1 MSIHCISI
9 ILLSFISFTTVSAQN
24 KYIKISGKVTDA
36 ESGSPI
42 VGATVLLES
51 GKAGVNTD
59 VEGNYFL
66 LVEKDKRYSI
76 IISRVGYQTK
86 VVNDVLAGGESAVVN
101 VTIGKTNTQLTNVVV
116 IASSVRQESI
126 AALYTTQKN
135 SSSISDAISAEAIRK
150 SPDRNTG
157 EVLKRVSGASIQDDK
172 FVVIRGL
179 SERYN
184 AALLNNSVLPSTE
197 PDKKAFAFN
206 IIPSSLVD
214 NITIYKTA
222 TPDLPGDFSGGA
234 IKINIKDYPSI
245 RLSEFSFSIGYN
257 SLTTFKDFYKG
268 YPEGSLDWLGF
279 FGHSRLIPG
288 SYARHRGAQFINLSD
303 DFKKATT
310 KLFPNTFGYEPA
322 HASPPNINI
331 GYTGGNTKM
340 LGDNKKLGYIY
351 SLSYATGRS
360 VSDRLRDD
368 YQIDRQF
375 LYKYNTFNYDIK
387 NNVSA
392 LLNLTYSYNNS
403 KISLK
408 TLFNNGFIKT
418 VGLRNG
424 FDSSNRPDVF
434 YYKSLN
440 SEATSNGIYYSV
452 FEGMHRLNND
462 WKIDWNGSFGLT
474 YRWQP
479 DQRIITFRSPEN
491 DNSSYYLRLSNQ
503 NSPEISNA
511 GRIYS
516 FLTEK
521 IYGANANATKQF
533 NWLDEIQKLKFG
545 ISNYYR
551 SRDVQVDALGY
562 ATLAPYGVTIPEA
575 KGTTFSNT
583 FSKENID
590 KYRLTVANIG
600 NNSTD
605 YTGTGLL
612 NAGYIMLD
620 NKFSDKVKLTWGVR
634 AENYWQRLSSKGNGD
649 IALSNFDILPSALFT
664 YTVNNKTNLRMAASQ
679 SINRPEFR
687 ELASYSMYD
696 YDNYFIIKGNP
707 DLHRSKNTNVDLR
720 YEWFPRGGE
729 IISMS
734 LFYKNFNR
742 PIEQTNKGNDV
753 LSYENADKANVYGAE
768 LELRKKLDFINN
780 TFFNHLTLYTNAA
793 YVKGSVRFNGLKVNS
808 PLQGQSPYL
817 MNGGITYSSTKDD
830 FSVNVLYNKI
840 GPRLRFRAVQGGAF
854 NIYEKPRD
862 MMDVQVSKKFINNK
876 LEVKLTL
883 SDIFA
888 QPYAW
893 YSKFDI
899 HPSTTSFEPSKD
911 KIITSFKYGTTARL
925 GIKYNLSK

>member
-1 MSIHCISI
+1 MSFHCIAI
-9 ILLSFISFTTVSAQN
+9 VLLSFISFTTAFAQN

-42 VGATVLLES
+42 VGATALLES
-51 GKAGVNTD
+51 SKAGVNTD

-66 LVEKDKRYSI
+66 PVEKDKKYTI
-76 IISRVGYQTK
+76 IISSVGYQTK
-86 VVNDVLAGGESAVVN
+86 VINNVLASGESTIVN
-101 VTIGKTNTQLTNVVV
+101 VVMEKASTQLTNITVT
-116 IASSVRQESI
+116 ASSARRESI
-126 AALYTTQKN
+126 ASLYTAQKN
-135 SSSISDAISAEAIRK
+135 SSSISDAISAETIRK

-157 EVLKRVSGASIQDDK
+157 EVLKRVSGASIQDNK

-184 AALLNNSVLPSTE
+184 ASLLNNSVLPSTE

-234 IKINIKDYPSI
+234 VKINTKDYPSK
-245 RLSEFSFSIGYN
+245 RLSELSFSIGYN
-257 SLTTFKDFYKG
+257 SLTTFKNFYKG
-268 YPEGSLDWLGF
+268 YPEGNLDWLGF
-279 FGHSRLIPG
+279 SGNSRLIPG
-288 SYARHRGAQFINLSD
+288 PYARHRGALFINLSD

-331 GYTGGNTKM
+331 GYTGGDTKL

-360 VSDRLRDD
+360 VSDRLRND
-368 YQIDRQF
+368 YQIDKLF
-375 LYKYNTFNYDIK
+375 LYEYNTFNYDVK

-392 LLNLTYSYNNS
+392 LLNLTYSYNKS

-408 TLFNNGFIKT
+408 TLFNNDFVKT

-424 FDSSNRPDVF
+424 SDSSNRPNVF

-440 SEATSNGIYYSV
+440 TEATSNGIYNSV
-452 FEGMHRLNND
+452 LEGMHRLNSN

-479 DQRIITFRSPEN
+479 DQRIISFRSPEN
-491 DNSSYYLRLSNQ
+491 ERSNYYLRLSNQ
-503 NSPEISNA
+503 NSPEIRNA

-521 IYGANANATKQF
+521 IYGADANATKQF
-533 NWLDEIQKLKFG
+533 NWLGEIQKLKFG

-551 SRDVQVDALGY
+551 SRDMQVDALGY
-562 ATLAPYGVTIPEA
+562 ASLNPYGVTISED
-575 KGTTFSNT
+575 KGTTFNNI

-590 KYRLTVANIG
+590 QYNLTIANIG

-612 NAGYIMLD
+612 NAGYVMLD
-620 NKFSDKVKLTWGVR
+620 NKFSDKVKLIWGVR
-634 AENYWQRLSSKGNGD
+634 AENYWQQLSSKGNHD
-649 IALSNFDILPSALFT
+649 VTLNNFDVLPSALFT
-664 YTVNNKTNLRMAASQ
+664 YALNNKTNLRIAASQ
-679 SINRPEFR
+679 SVNRPEFR
-687 ELASYSMYD
+687 ELASYSVYD
-696 YDNYFIIKGNP
+696 YDNYFVIKGNP
-707 DLHRSKNTNVDLR
+707 DLQRSKNSNVDLR
-720 YEWFPRGGE
+720 YEWFPRGDE
-729 IISMS
+729 IVSVS
-734 LFYKNFNR
+734 LFYKNFIH
-742 PIEQTNKGNDV
+742 PIEQTNEGNDV

-780 TFFNHLTLYTNAA
+780 TFFSRLTLYTNAA
-793 YVKGSVRFNGLKVNS
+793 YVKGSVRFNGSKVNS

-817 MNGGITYSSTKDD
+817 MNGGLTYSSTNDD

-840 GPRLRFRAVQGGAF
+840 GPRLRFRAVQGGVF
-854 NIYEKPRD
+854 DIYEKPRD
-862 MMDVQVSKKFINNK
+862 VMDVQVSKKFINNK
-876 LEVKLTL
+876 LEVKVTW

-899 HPSTTSFEPSKD
+899 NPSTTSFEPSKD
-911 KIITSFKYGTTARL
+911 KIITSFRYGTTATL
-925 GIKYNLSK
+925 GIKYNLGK